1 MPHLPVVVIGA
12 GPSGLTAA
20 IDLAQNGV
28 PVCVVEARDS
38 SAVGSRAVCYARRTL
53 EILNRLRF
61 ADPCVVKGVSW
72 EVGRTFFRDNEVYRF
87 NLSPDGAH
95 QYPGMV
101 NLQQNYLE
109 EFAIARA
116 RALPLLDLRFG
127 SRVTGLKL
135 LSNGVQVEVST
146 STRAYSLLAD
156 YVIAADGVRSLAR
169 DSLGLVSTGETFSD
183 RFLIADIRMS
193 APFPAERWFWFDP
206 PFHRGRSV
214 LLHKQADDVWR
225 VDFQLGSEASPDDER
240 QPERVVPRIRA
251 MLGDDRPFDLV
262 WTSVYTFRCTRMPRF
277 RHGPV
282 FFIGDAAHQVS
293 PFGARGA
300 NSGIQD
306 ADNLA
311 WKLRFVLRGAAPDA
325 LLDTYDEERGLAAD
339 ENIRQST
346 RSTDFIAPR
355 CSGMHRLRDEVL
367 ALSKRFSFARALV
380 NSGRLSEATRY
391 PASSLNFTDSD
402 AFDGYVSPG
411 CAADDVPLQG
421 AFGTEWLLNLLGS
434 EFALVAFDDGTSQ
447 VRNLLVDARDKLV
460 SSGIALRV
468 AVVSAT
474 TDVRA
479 RTFVI
484 ADFADRDGLFQRRYD
499 ARSGSVYLFRP
510 DQHLA
515 ARWRAPTVE
524 DIEQALRVATASTPR
539 EGTCP

>member
-1 MPHLPVVVIGA
+1 VPNLPVIVIGA

-28 PVCVVEARDS
+28 PVCVLEARDGA
-38 SAVGSRAVCYARRTL
+38 AVGSRAVCYSRRTL
-53 EILNRLRF
+53 EILNRLQF
-61 ADPCVVKGVSW
+61 AEPCVAKGVSW
-72 EVGRTFFRDNEVYRF
+72 DVGRTFFRDDEVYRF

-101 NLQQNYLE
+101 NLQQYYLE

-127 SRVTGLKL
+127 SRVNSLKL
-135 LSNGVQVEVST
+135 MPNGVQVDVST
-146 STRAYSLLAD
+146 STHAYTLLAD
-156 YVIAADGVRSLAR
+156 YVIAADGVRSRAR
-169 DSLGLVSTGETFSD
+169 DALGLVSSGETFSD
-183 RFLIADIRMS
+183 RFLIADIAMR

-214 LLHKQADDVWR
+214 LLHKQSDDVWR
-225 VDFQLGSEASPDDER
+225 VDFQLGPDASPDDER

-262 WTSVYTFRCTRMPRF
+262 WTSVYTFRCTRMSMF
-277 RHGPV
+277 RQGPV
-282 FFIGDAAHQVS
+282 FFVGDAAHQVS

-311 WKLRFVLRGAAPDA
+311 WKLRLVLRGAAPEA
-325 LLDTYDEERGLAAD
+325 LLDTYDEERGLAAE

-355 CSGMHRLRDEVL
+355 CSRMRRLRDEIL
-367 ALSKRFSFARALV
+367 ALSKQYSFARALV

-391 PASSLNFTDSD
+391 PGSSLIVPDSD
-402 AFDGYVSPG
+402 AFEGDLFPG

-421 AFGTEWLLNLLGS
+421 ALGKEWLLNLLGS
-434 EFALVAFDDGTSQ
+434 DFALVAYDDGKSQ
-447 VRNLLVDARDKLV
+447 VRDLLLGARDKLG
-460 SSGIALRV
+460 SIGIALRV

-474 TDVRA
+474 PGVRA
-479 RTFVI
+479 QTFVL
-484 ADFADRDGLFQRRYD
+484 AAFVDMDGLFRRRYD
-499 ARSGSVYLFRP
+499 ARFGTVYLFRP

-515 ARWRAPTVE
+515 ARWRAPTIE
-524 DIEQALRVATASTPR
+524 DIEKALRVATASKPR
-539 EGTCP
+539 EETCR